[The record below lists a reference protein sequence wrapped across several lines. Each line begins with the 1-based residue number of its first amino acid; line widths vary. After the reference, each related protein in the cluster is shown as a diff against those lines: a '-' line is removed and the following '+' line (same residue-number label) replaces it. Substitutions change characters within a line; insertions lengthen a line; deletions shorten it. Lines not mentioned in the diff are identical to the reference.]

1 MFKVH
6 AALTRAPHFPTPFP
20 AQLRVAKLSL
30 GGRARWW
37 SKLTC
42 KRGTPYSEIT
52 VHMRLTPT
60 DPLAPVDMR
69 FRLGGG
75 GGVLPGSP
83 TYELQPDYGARDV
96 VLEISNGYGVL
107 AR

>member
-1 MFKVH
+1 MADSAACPH
-6 AALTRAPHFPTPFP
+6 APPPSP
-20 AQLRVAKLSL
+20 PQLRVAKLAL
-30 GGRARWW
+30 AGRGERWW

-42 KRGTPYSEIT
+42 KRCPIYSELT
-52 VHMRLTPT
+52 VHMRMAPL
-60 DPLAPVDMR
+60 DPLAPVDVR

-83 TYELQPDYGARDV
+83 MYELQPDHGARDV
-96 VLEISNGYGVL
+96 VLEVSNGYGVL